1 MGLTRRVAET
11 AETAVAAVVAVA
23 VGVVGVVVAHL
34 FAFITTMIMTSVAVD
49 HGHVST
55 LSHNIGHVVVV
66 VRPRVT
72 LGMKF
77 EG

>member
-1 MGLTRRVAET
+1 MVA
-11 AETAVAAVVAVA
+11 AVAAVAVG
-23 VGVVGVVVAHL
+23 VEGVEGVVGVVVAHL

-55 LSHNIGHVVVV
+55 LSHNIGHVMVV

-72 LGMKF
+72 LGMEF